1 VTWLQIVAAFA
12 LVFANGFFVASEF
25 SIARVRPTQVDDWV
39 ARARP
44 GAKSVKHAV
53 DHIDAYLAACQLGIT
68 LASLGLG
75 IVGERAFHSLFAD
88 LLGESAAVAGIALAG
103 AFAFILITV
112 LHVVV
117 GELAPKSAAIA
128 RTEGVVL
135 MLAPPMRL
143 FYLLTRP
150 VVDLFNGL
158 GNLLLKPFGIPP
170 AAEAGHAPHSEDEL
184 RALVRQSSREGLIE
198 PEEGV
203 FTDNVFTFGDRR
215 AREVM
220 VPRPQVQSVSTDQS
234 FEEVVARIRDTG
246 VTRLPLC
253 RPDGGLDTAI
263 GMIHAKDL
271 LVAVVGGGRPGLEAI
286 ARPVEHVPDS
296 LLIDELLE
304 QLRREREH
312 LAIVVDE
319 HGTAVGIV
327 TLEDVLEE
335 IVGEIE
341 DEFDPDGQPPITEVD
356 GELRLSGGASVREV
370 AVALGVSLDD
380 IHEATLSGY
389 VIEQL
394 GRMPTV
400 GERVALDSASL
411 EVTRVS
417 EARVEEL
424 RAARPGGP

>member
-234 FEEVVARIRDTG
+234 FEEVVACIRDTG

-271 LVAVVGGGRPGLEAI
+271 LVAVVGGERPGLEAI